1 MFGIGTLKLGGFL
14 SFALLAMLFVTVALA
29 LTPALA
35 IGISQCV
42 TLTGGNGNKKL
53 INRCPVC
60 RLASVERVRP
70 GDTAPVYR
78 KFTLPKNSRISVS
91 FYGPGRSRVV
101 SDVPCAG
108 TGKRNRQTVSKAG
121 TCVRFDRKGNGL
133 VLANSCQVCRAVM
146 LERTAKDGSRRNQS
160 FTITAR
166 SAVPVAARGTVSA
179 KILNEMTCVAG
190 PKSARA
196 ARAAGALGPS
206 AKAAAQLEAISS
218 RAPSFNDQAV
228 ETKRSW
234 KSLKS
239 RVRKEKENTAEA
251 LATAKRLK
259 AEAKSGAD
267 DAARTV
273 RELLN
278 R

>member
-1 MFGIGTLKLGGFL
+1 MFGIGTFRLGWVLG
-14 SFALLAMLFVTVALA
+14 FALLSAAVTLA

-42 TLTGGNGNKKL
+42 TLAGGNGNKKL

-60 RLASVERVRP
+60 RVVKVERMRP
-70 GDTAPVYR
+70 GAAAPVYR
-78 KFTLPKNSRISVS
+78 RFTLPKNSRISVS
-91 FYGPGRSRVV
+91 LYGPGRSRVV

-108 TGKRNRQTVSKAG
+108 AGKRNRRIVSKAG
-121 TCVRFDRKGNGL
+121 TCVRFNSKGDGL
-133 VLANSCQVCRAVM
+133 VLVNSCQVCRSVM
-146 LERTAKDGSRRNQS
+146 LERTNKDNSRKNQS
-160 FTITAR
+160 FAIAAR
-166 SAVPVAARGTVSA
+166 STVPVAANGSVSA
-179 KILNEMTCVAG
+179 KILNERSCMAG
-190 PKSARA
+190 PGSAAALSPTAQAA
-196 ARAAGALGPS
+196 AR
-206 AKAAAQLEAISS
+206 LEALAA
-218 RAPSFNDQAV
+218 RPPKFNDQAV

-239 RVRKEKENTAEA
+239 RVRKEKQNTAEA

-259 AEAKSGAD
+259 ANAKNNAD

>member
-1 MFGIGTLKLGGFL
+1 MFGIGTLKLSGFL
-14 SFALLAMLFVTVALA
+14 GFVLLSVAVTFA

-42 TLTGGNGNKKL
+42 TLAGGQGNRKF

-60 RLASVERVRP
+60 RVVKVERMRP
-70 GDTAPVYR
+70 GASAPVYR
-78 KFTLPKNSRISVS
+78 NFTLPGNSRISVS
-91 FYGPGRSRVV
+91 LYGPGRSRIV

-108 TGKRNRQTVSKAG
+108 AGKRNKQTVSKAG
-121 TCVRFDRKGNGL
+121 TCVRFSRKGNRL
-133 VLANSCQVCRAVM
+133 VLVNSCQVCRSVM
-146 LERTAKDGSRRNQS
+146 LERTARDGSRKNQS
-160 FTITAR
+160 FAIAARTI
-166 SAVPVAARGTVSA
+166 VPVAASGSVSA
-179 KILNEMTCVAG
+179 KILNEMTCMAGSKSAG
-190 PKSARA
+190 PLSPAAAAA
-196 ARAAGALGPS
+196 AR
-206 AKAAAQLEAISS
+206 LEALAN
-218 RAPSFNDQAV
+218 RGPSFNDQAV

-239 RVRKEKENTAEA
+239 RVRKKKENTAEA

-259 AEAKSGAD
+259 ADAENNAD

-273 RELLN
+273 REILK